1 MNKKTEKSARS
12 KAIEKSGYI
21 FILTNFVLGIINII
35 AGLLSGSIV
44 ITSDAT
50 HSFIDA
56 VSGLIIVIGEKLSN
70 HQKLSNH
77 RPTIERIVTII
88 ISIIIIVTGVH
99 IIIESIEKIIE
110 PENIEYSAVIIFIL
124 LISIILKYALAFYL
138 NRNGKKLD
146 SKVLLASST
155 ETLADTAISVAVLIS
170 LIIYQITKFNI
181 EAYVSILIAIIIIKA
196 GLEFIFPKISHH
208 HHHHLES
215 DTNHTHI

>member
-1 MNKKTEKSARS
+1 MNKQTDKSARS

-21 FILTNFVLGIINII
+21 FILANFILGIINIV
-35 AGLLSGSIV
+35 AGLLSGSIA

-77 RPTIERIVTII
+77 RPTIERIITII
-88 ISIIIIVTGVH
+88 ISVIIIATGVH

-110 PENIEYSAVIIFIL
+110 PETIEYSTTTIIVL
-124 LISIILKYALAFYL
+124 LVSIILKYALAFYL
-138 NRNGKKLD
+138 NRNGKKHG

-155 ETLADTAISVAVLIS
+155 ETLADTVISVAVLIS

-181 EAYVSILIAIIIIKA
+181 EAYVSILIAIIVIKA
-196 GLEFIFPKISHH
+196 GLEFIFPKIFHH

-215 DTNHTHI
+215 DTSHTHI